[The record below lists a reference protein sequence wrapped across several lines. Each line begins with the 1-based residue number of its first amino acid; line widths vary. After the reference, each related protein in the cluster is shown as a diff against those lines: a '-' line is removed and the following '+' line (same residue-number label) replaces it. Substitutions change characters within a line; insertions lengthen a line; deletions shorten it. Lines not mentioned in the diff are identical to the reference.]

1 MKLIFKFAIAFI
13 VVSSVS
19 VFNIGNRDNER
30 LSPLTFDN
38 IEALA
43 DESGDG
49 SYFCIGVGSIDCYG
63 FNAYYKID
71 HLK

>member
-13 VVSSVS
+13 ALSSVS
-19 VFNIGNRDNER
+19 VFNIGNRDNEL

-43 DESGDG
+43 DESGDE
-49 SYFCIGVGSIDCYG
+49 YLCIGAGSIDCYG
-63 FNAYYKID
+63 FNVYYKID
-71 HLK
+71 HVR